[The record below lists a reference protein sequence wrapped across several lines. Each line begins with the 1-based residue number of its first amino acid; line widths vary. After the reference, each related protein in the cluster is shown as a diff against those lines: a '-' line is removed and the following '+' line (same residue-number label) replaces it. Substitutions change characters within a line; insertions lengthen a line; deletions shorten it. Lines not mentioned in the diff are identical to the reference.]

1 MALKPDQ
8 KTALAQFT
16 TAAKA
21 IIFNA
26 ERFKPMLKLMD
37 TKSGAIQAVQAVM
50 SGIEQKKPIPPDIAM
65 LLAINIYVLLVDMA
79 QDATGMKADKGIVQG
94 VIAALM
100 KTTLDSHGKARPQ
113 QARPAPQ
120 QATQQPQQ
128 TQQTQPQPAQPPAG
142 LINQGV

>member
-37 TKSGAIQAVQAVM
+37 TKSGAIQAVKAVM
-50 SGIEQKKPIPPDIAM
+50 GGIEQKKPIPPDIAM

-94 VIAALM
+94 VIGELM
-100 KTTLDSHGKARPQ
+100 KDTLNSHGKAQPQ
-113 QARPAPQ
+113 KAQPAPQ
-120 QATQQPQQ
+120 QPAPQAQPA
-128 TQQTQPQPAQPPAG
+128 PQPAPPPAAG